1 MTAKTRRSRL
11 NTRHGYW
18 GWFFIAPFVIGFV
31 LILLPCILKSAYFS
45 FCDVKLTGSGFIIQ
59 WMGWENY
66 RRLLFVDTAF
76 RVELL
81 EALKNIVL
89 DTMMIMIFSFFVANV
104 LNQRF
109 IGRSAARAVLFL
121 PVILAT
127 GLISAVESN
136 DLIHTMYG
144 SSSAAASGALSET
157 VTGLL
162 NMEEL
167 LVGLFSTANADL
179 VGFLSD
185 SVENT
190 AAIINASGVQI
201 LIFMAALQSIPPS
214 VFEAAKVE
222 GATPWQEFW
231 KITFPMVTPMLLV
244 NLIYTIIDT
253 FTRPAYG
260 ILEMV
265 QEQTFT
271 YSRMGYAA
279 AISWVFFALI
289 GVVLVVVAGTV
300 SRGVHYT
307 D

>member
-1 MTAKTRRSRL
+1 MSAKTRRSQL
-11 NTRHGYW
+11 KTRHGRW
-18 GWFFIAPFVIGFV
+18 GWFFIAPFVVGFV
-31 LILLPCILKSAYFS
+31 LILLPCIFKSAYFS
-45 FCDVKLTGSGFIIQ
+45 FCDVKLTGSGFNIQ
-59 WMGWENY
+59 FIGWENY
-66 RRLLFVDTAF
+66 RRLLFVDTNF
-76 RVELL
+76 RVQLL
-81 EALKNIVL
+81 DALKNIVL
-89 DTMMIMIFSFFVANV
+89 DTLLIMVFSFFVANV
-104 LNQRF
+104 LNQKF
-109 IGRSAARAVLFL
+109 IGRGAARAVLFL

-136 DLIHTMYG
+136 DLIHSMYG
-144 SSSAAASGALSET
+144 STSAAASGALSET
-157 VTGLL
+157 MMGLL
-162 NMEEL
+162 NMEDL
-167 LVGLFSTANADL
+167 LLDVFSDVNQDL
-179 VGFLSD
+179 VTFLSD
-185 SVENT
+185 SVQNT
-190 AAIINASGVQI
+190 TEIINASGVQV
-201 LIFMAALQSIPPS
+201 LIFMAALQSIPQS

-260 ILEMV
+260 ILELV

-289 GVVLVVVAGTV
+289 GVVLVIVAGTV